1 MHALKKVQT
10 KVLNKNEVILHFAEI
25 HCHYYHYSVSTVSCT
40 RTRARNHRRNP
51 LSVHNKAW
59 SSELTKT
66 TYHNPGSSTNVAIEA
81 AILFHHRV
89 LNHVS
94 HLDALLKE

>member
-25 HCHYYHYSVSTVSCT
+25 HCHYYHYSVSTCT
-40 RTRARNHRRNP
+40 RTRARNP
-51 LSVHNKAW
+51 LSVDNKAW

-66 TYHNPGSSTNVAIEA
+66 TYHNPGSSTNVAIEV
-81 AILFHHRV
+81 AIFFHNRV
-89 LNHVS
+89 
-94 HLDALLKE
+94 

>member
-1 MHALKKVQT
+1 MHTLKKVQT

-25 HCHYYHYSVSTVSCT
+25 HCHYYHYSVSTFT
-40 RTRARNHRRNP
+40 RTCAHNP
-51 LSVHNKAW
+51 LSVDNKAW
-59 SSELTKT
+59 SSELTTT
-66 TYHNPGSSTNVAIEA
+66 TYHNPESSINVAIEV
-81 AILFHHRV
+81 AIFYHNHV

>member
-1 MHALKKVQT
+1 MHALKKVQI
-10 KVLNKNEVILHFAEI
+10 KVLNKNEVILHFTKI
-25 HCHYYHYSVSTVSCT
+25 HCHYYCYSVSTCT
-40 RTRARNHRRNP
+40 ITRAHNP
-51 LSVHNKAW
+51 LSVDNKAW

-66 TYHNPGSSTNVAIEA
+66 TYHNPGSSTNVAIEV
-81 AILFHHRV
+81 AIFFHNRV

>member
-25 HCHYYHYSVSTVSCT
+25 HHYYRYSVSTCT

-66 TYHNPGSSTNVAIEA
+66 TYHNRGCSTNVAIF
-81 AILFHHRV
+81 FHNRV

>member
-1 MHALKKVQT
+1 MHGLEKVQT

-25 HCHYYHYSVSTVSCT
+25 HCHYYRYTVSTCT

-59 SSELTKT
+59 SSELTKA
-66 TYHNPGSSTNVAIEA
+66 TYHNPGSSTNVAIEV
-81 AILFHHRV
+81 AIFFHNRV

>member
-10 KVLNKNEVILHFAEI
+10 KVLNKNEVILHFAEN
-25 HCHYYHYSVSTVSCT
+25 HCHYYRYSVSTCT
-40 RTRARNHRRNP
+40 RTSARNP
-51 LSVHNKAW
+51 LSVDNKAW

-66 TYHNPGSSTNVAIEA
+66 TYHNPESSINVAIEV
-81 AILFHHRV
+81 AIFFHNRV
-89 LNHVS
+89 LNHLS

>member
-10 KVLNKNEVILHFAEI
+10 KVLNKNEVILHFAKI
-25 HCHYYHYSVSTVSCT
+25 HCHYYRYSVSTCT

-66 TYHNPGSSTNVAIEA
+66 TYHNPGSSTNVAIEV
-81 AILFHHRV
+81 AILFHNRV